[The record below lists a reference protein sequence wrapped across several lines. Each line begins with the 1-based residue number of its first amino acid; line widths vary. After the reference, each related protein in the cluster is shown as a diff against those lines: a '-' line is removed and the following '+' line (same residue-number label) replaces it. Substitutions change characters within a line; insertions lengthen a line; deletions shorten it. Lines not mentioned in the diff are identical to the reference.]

1 VVVAEAERVVDL
13 VLEGEKLEA
22 HLEEETVLEVAIRNV
37 ALMPITFLIPKNLS
51 PVSVHLED
59 LPTKSQLQMHHHPK
73 NQNKVFLLNSQTVGQ
88 MAKLNLQPIAISVLE
103 TQASTKKLDC
113 RKKWLAVQ
121 NVVDQ
126 DIQHACNSR
135 RI

>member
-1 VVVAEAERVVDL
+1 
-13 VLEGEKLEA
+13 
-22 HLEEETVLEVAIRNV
+22 
-37 ALMPITFLIPKNLS
+37 
-51 PVSVHLED
+51 
-59 LPTKSQLQMHHHPK
+59 
-73 NQNKVFLLNSQTVGQ
+73 

-126 DIQHACNSR
+126 VWIVQWCALENQQSPFYVVNKVTLTGQKPSLKYYQPLEVLTHFERGLNLLIQEVWGL
-135 RI
+135 

>member
-1 VVVAEAERVVDL
+1 MGGMFLLYEHSALRVL
-13 VLEGEKLEA
+13 EKLEA
-22 HLEEETVLEVAIRNV
+22 HLEVAIQNV

-59 LPTKSQLQMHHHPK
+59 LPTKSQLQMHPHPK